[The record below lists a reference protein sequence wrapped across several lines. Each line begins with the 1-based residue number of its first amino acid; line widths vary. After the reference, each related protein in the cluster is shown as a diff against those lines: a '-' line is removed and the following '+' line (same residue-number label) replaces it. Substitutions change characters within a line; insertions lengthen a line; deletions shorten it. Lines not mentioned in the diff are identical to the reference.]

1 LKLNDVFPACR
12 TAKTSI
18 GFPQNAAGGQGVGP
32 GQKHFSEENIMIR
45 KALLLS
51 SAALAAV
58 AFSAAAQAQDRVVNV
73 YNWSDYIDDS
83 IISEFQEKTGIRV
96 VYDVFDSN
104 ELLETK
110 LLSGGSGYDV
120 VVPTGNFLSRQI
132 QAGVFQKLQ
141 KDKLPNLKHMWDFVS
156 QQTDKYDPGGDY
168 SINYMWGTI
177 GLGYN
182 VQKMT
187 EIMGTD
193 KIDSWDVLFKPE
205 NAAKF
210 ADCGVYMLDSPS
222 DMVPI
227 VLQYLGIDPNSHEA
241 EDLAKAEEVLLS
253 IRPHI
258 RKFHSSEYINALAN
272 GDICLAVGWS
282 GDVLQARDR
291 AAEADQG
298 VTVAYVAPKEGTQM
312 WFDQMAIPADAPHI
326 EEAHEF
332 LNFIMEPEVIAKATN
347 YVYFANGN
355 LASQEFID
363 EEVLEDTAIYPDD
376 EAKKTLFTHLPYDSR
391 TQRLVTRLWTKV
403 VTGQ

>member
-1 LKLNDVFPACR
+1 
-12 TAKTSI
+12 
-18 GFPQNAAGGQGVGP
+18 
-32 GQKHFSEENIMIR
+32 MIR

-210 ADCGVYMLDSPS
+210 ADCGIYMLDSPS

-363 EEVLEDTAIYPDD
+363 KEVLEDTAIYPDD

>member
-1 LKLNDVFPACR
+1 
-12 TAKTSI
+12 
-18 GFPQNAAGGQGVGP
+18 
-32 GQKHFSEENIMIR
+32 
-45 KALLLS
+45 
-51 SAALAAV
+51 
-58 AFSAAAQAQDRVVNV
+58 
-73 YNWSDYIDDS
+73 
-83 IISEFQEKTGIRV
+83 
-96 VYDVFDSN
+96 
-104 ELLETK
+104 
-110 LLSGGSGYDV
+110 
-120 VVPTGNFLSRQI
+120 
-132 QAGVFQKLQ
+132 
-141 KDKLPNLKHMWDFVS
+141 
-156 QQTDKYDPGGDY
+156 
-168 SINYMWGTI
+168 MWGTI

-363 EEVLEDTAIYPDD
+363 KEVLEDTAIYPDD